1 MNSLVGVWK
10 LNSLSLST
18 LVTNLYL
25 DINDTF
31 IYELW
36 LLMLTQKYIEYYR
49 IIILLGLII
58 ISEWKNIVI
67 FNCLSLLNA
76 YKWHLPI

>member
-25 DINDTF
+25 HIKDTF

-36 LLMLTQKYIEYYR
+36 LLMLTQKYIESYSIY
-49 IIILLGLII
+49 ILLGL
-58 ISEWKNIVI
+58 SEKI
-67 FNCLSLLNA
+67 
-76 YKWHLPI
+76 